1 MWSGLDAQNGDS
13 AASGPGGSTLRL
25 ASLLPDMT
33 AEGRKAALAELQ
45 KWTKSLPLARRCG
58 VCVWGGGCCLGEGE
72 EGCSP
77 LARRCGGR
85 GGERGRERGGLS

>member
-45 KWTKSLPLARRCG
+45 KWTKGLPLARRCE
-58 VCVWGGGCCLGEGE
+58 GCGGEGDAVWVRGRKAVCRWPGVAE
-72 EGCSP
+72 N
-77 LARRCGGR
+77 GGEKGLR
-85 GGERGRERGGLS
+85 GGVYIS